1 MKTETIEQLTSLR
14 VRLDGVEKSV
24 EALPKTRYSSL
35 ALTALETGRMYVGEV
50 CRELGKEYP
59 YEATKKAIDAS
70 GIQPAVDLSTT
81 GSYLIGDNEIVNL
94 NTLRE
99 DLEKHTQVLLD
110 VVANDD
116 FGQDMPDD
124 PEKFLPLIS
133 ACNGAYQGLKE
144 ARMWLGKRLGEI
156 RDKVVEHPLT
166 PSEANEPQSSNPVP
180 QS

>member
-1 MKTETIEQLTSLR
+1 
-14 VRLDGVEKSV
+14 
-24 EALPKTRYSSL
+24 
-35 ALTALETGRMYVGEV
+35 
-50 CRELGKEYP
+50 
-59 YEATKKAIDAS
+59 
-70 GIQPAVDLSTT
+70 
-81 GSYLIGDNEIVNL
+81 
-94 NTLRE
+94 
-99 DLEKHTQVLLD
+99 
-110 VVANDD
+110 
-116 FGQDMPDD
+116 MPDD